1 MPIKHLHNLFT
12 RYKLPLIFLAAMLL
26 FLQDAKAQ
34 TAGSVPELLDSVVN
48 TDPNP
53 NKLLKPKEKRFGRA
67 ALLFGLS
74 ETVIWTFDRYVT
86 QVDWAKITWKTTKHN
101 IKPANWDFDNDPFTT
116 NQFGH
121 PYHGSLF
128 FNSFRS
134 NGYNFYQ
141 SAAATAVGSYLWETF
156 AETQAPAPN
165 DFVNTTFGGIVLGE
179 MTHRISNKIINNRT
193 RGMKRQVSEVVAFI
207 INPTNGLNRIFDGR
221 WGKVSRNPLE
231 HDSTK
236 ISAEFDIGLREFGTG
251 NMNILKQG
259 KFGWFARAKF
269 LYGTRYEDYKT
280 PFSNMYIAAEFGQD
294 DSTNL
299 NTLNV
304 YGSLTG
310 WEVKSTE
317 KLQSIAILSANYD
330 FIRNEAFFYG
340 GQSVRLNLFSDYK
353 LSKKVRMSSIFGVG
367 PVLLAAVPSN
377 YIYRDRNYAYGS
389 GVSVAAGGA
398 ISIMDKLHYSIDYR
412 GAWIRTI
419 NGYASYYFLHALT
432 SEFRFTFNDT
442 FSIAAE
448 PGYFN
453 LYGNYKY
460 LNDIQRH
467 YPYLRLSAR
476 YTVSL

>member
-1 MPIKHLHNLFT
+1 MSTKRLRNFFFSCRFLLLILSLILLHPFEGN
-12 RYKLPLIFLAAMLL
+12 
-26 FLQDAKAQ
+26 AQ
-34 TAGSVPELLDSVVN
+34 TADNVPELLDSVVN
-48 TDPNP
+48 TDPVP
-53 NKLLKPKEKRFGRA
+53 DKLLKPKKKRFGRA
-67 ALLFGLS
+67 ALLFGIS
-74 ETVIWTFDRYVT
+74 ELGIWGFDRYVT
-86 QVDWAKITWKTTKHN
+86 QVDWAKITWKTTKNN
-101 IKPANWDFDNDPFTT
+101 INPAHWQFDNDPFTT

-134 NGYNFYQ
+134 NGYSFYE

-156 AETQAPAPN
+156 AETQAPSPN

-179 MTHRISNKIINNRT
+179 MTHRISNKIINNERT
-193 RGMKRQVSEVVAFI
+193 GFKRQVSEVIAFI
-207 INPTNGLNRIFDGR
+207 INPTNGLNRIMDGK
-221 WGKVSRNPLE
+221 WGKYGRNTIE

-236 ISAEFDIGLREFGTG
+236 ISAEFDIGLRQFGTG
-251 NMNILKQG
+251 DVNLLKEG

-280 PFSNMYIAAEFGQD
+280 PFSNIYIAGEFGQD
-294 DSTNL
+294 DSTYL
-299 NTLNV
+299 NTINV

-317 KLQSIAILSANYD
+317 KLQSLAIISANYD

-340 GQSVRLNLFSDYK
+340 GQSVRFNLFSDYK
-353 LSKKVRMSSIFGVG
+353 LSNKIRMSSIFGAG

-377 YIYRDRNYAYGS
+377 YMYRERNYAYGS
-389 GVSVAAGGA
+389 GATVAAGGS
-398 ISIMDKLHYSIDYR
+398 ISISDKFFYSLDYR

-419 NGYASYYFLHALT
+419 NGYDSYYFLHTLT
-432 SEFRFTFNDT
+432 SEFRYALNKTL
-442 FSIAAE
+442 SIAAE

-453 LYGNYKY
+453 LYGHYKY
-460 LNDIQRH
+460 LNDVQRH

-476 YTVSL
+476 YTVGL